1 VAVAILLVLILLGSV
16 VITWRGPIQLYASR
30 ATCAMAGAVLLVAVL
45 FLLHFRGREEK
56 LGIVL
61 LASVFAMVIG
71 PVGSANDLMMVGYGM
86 WFALP
91 LTILILDVLQRDL
104 ESPRLRWMCSLN
116 NLALCL
122 LVPLALVSCYTNV
135 YRDCPDRL
143 KLDTPFTYGPL
154 RHIYSTRGKVAAVD
168 AALVKIEELTKR
180 DDRVLMDNIP
190 MFHYLTGRAP
200 FLGTPWP
207 RLESLGEIKR
217 RVARATERGDYPAL
231 LVCRTMYGGPDEWP
245 PDLVHADKTAY
256 LKAHYVGA
264 HGYTLVWENPF
275 CQMYARPRGPAG
287 GEGRGD
293 ANAR

>member
-1 VAVAILLVLILLGSV
+1 
-16 VITWRGPIQLYASR
+16 
-30 ATCAMAGAVLLVAVL
+30 
-45 FLLHFRGREEK
+45 
-56 LGIVL
+56 
-61 LASVFAMVIG
+61 
-71 PVGSANDLMMVGYGM
+71 
-86 WFALP
+86 
-91 LTILILDVLQRDL
+91 
-104 ESPRLRWMCSLN
+104 
-116 NLALCL
+116 
-122 LVPLALVSCYTNV
+122 
-135 YRDCPDRL
+135 
-143 KLDTPFTYGPL
+143 
-154 RHIYSTRGKVAAVD
+154 
-168 AALVKIEELTKR
+168 
-180 DDRVLMDNIP
+180 MDNIP

-256 LKAHYVGA
+256 LKAQYVGV

-275 CQMYARPRGPAG
+275 CQMYTRPRGLAG